1 MPYFTPL
8 CGIISTIVAAMA
20 GLFVV
25 IETGLVPVSG
35 FGGFPGHGS
44 FVLFPSFVPRRPAVI
59 PAAMPINLQRGDA
72 VFFTDASSGFLSADY
87 IRDVTK
93 KLSARTP
100 RAVVDSSVMS
110 SRAVIPAAMPVD
122 LACGDA
128 VVSSGPSSGFSA
140 ESGKTLSSVEDRSP
154 ASSALAPAAMPA
166 AHNGVCS
173 AFSSPFF
180 SAANDGDMP
189 HMSSVQTVSPVDD
202 SSPASSALALVETP
216 VNLASDDDD
225 DEVFFSTANDLFP
238 VESTD
243 SAFVVAAFQPLPAPL
258 AVNFTADPRKPT
270 SSTTATP
277 PPPINPTRYPGSLD
291 YLWWYLLRTIFALMR
306 LLAYWV
312 YNYQSALTRHYVI
325 PPTQPVAVIKKRAAG
340 NSGGEQE
347 TEAEIVQVYGESIR
361 QDWPWKSGVKFP
373 KANSPAA
380 PPSPSSPAVSPVA
393 SPAVSPATLPLGSSP
408 AASPAA
414 SPSPSS
420 PAVSP
425 VAPSAVSS
433 AESRAGSP
441 AASPAALPLV
451 SSPVVS
457 PVASSAP
464 SPAVLP
470 LVSPPAVS
478 PVASPTASPTPV
490 SNGISSRV
498 SSGLSSGFAPLPLSQ
513 LPASVSPRNADFF
526 PAAASIPD
534 NTKGCLA
541 PGGDHGP
548 LVPSA
553 SRTDNAKGCLVPGKD
568 PRSLDATVSSSQSAN
583 GWLADNQDRNPAAQP
598 HSCVGDSHH
607 GTTDPAN

>member
-1 MPYFTPL
+1 
-8 CGIISTIVAAMA
+8 MA

-312 YNYQSALTRHYVI
+312 YNYHELSCGSSFAFLSCGV
-325 PPTQPVAVIKKRAAG
+325 PCG
-340 NSGGEQE
+340 FSGGFPCDSSFG
-347 TEAEIVQVYGESIR
+347 IFSC
-361 QDWPWKSGVKFP
+361 GVPCGFSFALLSCGFP
-373 KANSPAA
+373 CGSFGGFLCGVSCRLSCGVPCG
-380 PPSPSSPAVSPVA
+380 PSLGLFSRGVPRGFFGAVPC
-393 SPAVSPATLPLGSSP
+393 GSSFGL
-408 AASPAA
+408 
-414 SPSPSS
+414 SS
-420 PAVSP
+420 CGVSRGFSDGFP
-425 VAPSAVSS
+425 HAVSS
-433 AESRAGSP
+433 GIPGS
-441 AASPAALPLV
+441 V
-451 SSPVVS
+451 SSGKS
-457 PVASSAP
+457 
-464 SPAVLP
+464 
-470 LVSPPAVS
+470 
-478 PVASPTASPTPV
+478 TRV